1 MVKKINSDAIAIK
14 TLLDKGYTQARIC
27 RLLGLKKQKVSYWA
41 NTPIKMDIKRRTKL
55 NEQYKKKIVD
65 LAKDKLT
72 SDMGARK
79 IADIINKD
87 LKENNVRDTKGNILS
102 IEKTAVNRYLK
113 NALGRPRKVRR
124 VFYLNDKQKKERVKF
139 CESIL
144 NKRIKG
150 EQIFFTDETKIDM
163 APFLNDSIR
172 LSLENQKKL
181 KSGNEDAYKL
191 VNKQE
196 KKFEKSIMIAG
207 GVHFNGLSD
216 LLLLEGTMNEFSYAQ
231 ALYFY
236 KDNIEEIKKNHII
249 YKIFFEQDG
258 AKPHTSSN
266 NKKLLKNLFGGAYI
280 QNPPNSP
287 DLAYPIETLWAF
299 LKKRVK
305 KRIPKNLEELKK
317 FTIEEWNKIPE
328 ELPQKLV
335 KNYLKRVKKVIEI
348 KGNRLEPFHLN
359 EIRKEE
365 ENEEEKNDKGLINK
379 KRILKMKKI
388 YNDQNLN
395 KIRKKEIRELNKDKK
410 GITEKYKKRKIK
422 NVRSVKREEREK
434 IDSKIKE
441 LKEMTLIEYLQHI
454 NEDKKVKFE
463 WNQKYHAKNEIELE
477 EDEETVASIEETIN
491 KILKLSQF
499 ADKNNVKYKLAFK
512 KIDYSWDEIIKE
524 KK

>member
-1 MVKKINSDAIAIK
+1 M
-14 TLLDKGYTQARIC
+14 
-27 RLLGLKKQKVSYWA
+27 
-41 NTPIKMDIKRRTKL
+41 
-55 NEQYKKKIVD
+55 
-65 LAKDKLT
+65 AKDKFT
-72 SDMGARK
+72 SDMGERK
-79 IADIINKD
+79 IADIINKE
-87 LKENNVRDTKGNILS
+87 LEENDVRDNKGKILS

-139 CESIL
+139 CENIL

-191 VNKQE
+191 MNKPE
-196 KKFEKSIMIAG
+196 KKFEKSIMISG
-207 GVHFNGLSD
+207 GVHFHGLSD

-231 ALYFY
+231 ALFFY

-249 YKIFFEQDG
+249 HKIFFEQDG
-258 AKPHTSSN
+258 AKPHTSFN

-299 LKKRVK
+299 LKKKVK
-305 KRIPKNLEELKK
+305 KRIPKNLEELRK

-328 ELPQKLV
+328 ELPKKLV
-335 KNYLKRVKKVIEI
+335 KNYLRRVKKVIEI

-359 EIRKEE
+359 QIRKEE
-365 ENEEEKNDKGLINK
+365 EKENEEEKNIKNVKELINK

-388 YNDQNLN
+388 YNDKNLN
-395 KIRKKEIRELNKDKK
+395 KIRKKEIRELNKEKK
-410 GITEKYKKRKIK
+410 GIPKKYKKNKIK
-422 NVRSVKREEREK
+422 NVRNVKREEREEIEK
-434 IDSKIKE
+434 KIKE

-454 NEDKKVKFE
+454 NEEKKTKFE
-463 WNQKYHAKNEIELE
+463 WNQRYHVKNEIELE